1 MVVPQEC
8 RRIGA
13 SAFVVF
19 DIVPA
24 GGAAQLLPM
33 AQTAAVMV
41 AQHSHA
47 PGREET
53 RARGAGSA
61 TTAQAGTS
69 APFALN

>member
-33 AQTAAVMV
+33 AQTAA
-41 AQHSHA
+41 
-47 PGREET
+47 
-53 RARGAGSA
+53 AGDGGIDCFDKPLS
-61 TTAQAGTS
+61 
-69 APFALN
+69 

>member
-24 GGAAQLLPM
+24 ECAINARLGYFIEL
-33 AQTAAVMV
+33 AV
-41 AQHSHA
+41 
-47 PGREET
+47 T
-53 RARGAGSA
+53 LA
-61 TTAQAGTS
+61 T
-69 APFALN
+69 PN